1 MAERRRTMANPRKM
15 AGVTGG
21 KLNLSKRILKP
32 LPMAL
37 FAVAAAL
44 AFPSVSPAQPIRGQY
59 TPGMNA
65 TNSGTLPEPG
75 FTYMNY
81 FQWYSFDQLKGPGGN
96 RLPASGNLAVM
107 VDHNLFIGVSK
118 QKLFGAEFALL
129 ADLPI
134 ATSSLT
140 SDTLGSLSAG
150 GGFADSFYQPFTL
163 GWSFSRADI
172 MAGYSFIAPT
182 GKFAL
187 EASDNVGAGYWAQTP
202 FSGQTV
208 YLTTDKRTVVSAYEL
223 YEIHSKQKDTDIKPG
238 QTFNIDYS
246 IMRTFP
252 FQNMQTLLQIGAVGY
267 GQYQTTTAR
276 GPDVDPVTAEN
287 NEYRLNALGAAANI
301 IFPMRKTSLGV
312 RFFKE
317 FANSSTIQGKSLQ
330 LYAVITF

>member
-1 MAERRRTMANPRKM
+1 MANLRSR
-15 AGVTGG
+15 AGITGG
-21 KLNLSKRILKP
+21 KVKLSKGILKP
-32 LPMAL
+32 LQMAL
-37 FAVAAAL
+37 FAVAAVL
-44 AFPSVSPAQPIRGQY
+44 AFPRVSPAQPTRGQY
-59 TPGMNA
+59 TPGFNA

-96 RLPASGNLAVM
+96 RLPVSGNVSVM
-107 VDHNLFIGVSK
+107 VDQNVFIGVSK
-118 QKLFGAEFALL
+118 QKIFGAKFALL

-140 SDTLGSLSAG
+140 SDALGSLSSG
-150 GGFADSFYQPFTL
+150 GGFGDSFYQPFTL
-163 GWSFSRADI
+163 GWSLSRADI

-182 GKFAL
+182 GKFGAG
-187 EASDNVGAGYWAQTP
+187 ASDNVGAGYWAQTP

-208 YLTTDKRTVVSAYEL
+208 YLTKDKRTVASAYEL
-223 YEIHSKQKDTDIKPG
+223 YEIHRRQKGTDIKPG

-267 GQYQTTTAR
+267 GQYQTTAAR
-276 GPDVDPVTAEN
+276 GPGVDPVTAEN
-287 NEYRLNALGAAANI
+287 TQYRVNALGPAANV

-312 RFFKE
+312 RFYKE
-317 FANSSTIQGKSLQ
+317 FANSSTIQGRSLQ
-330 LYAVITF
+330 FYTVITF